1 MLTRKISRQLTSTSR
16 PPSGGAIDA
25 PTAPMPAHAPI
36 TVERFSGG
44 NIGSTSPS
52 EFGVSAAAPTPW
64 TTRAATS
71 ASTDGAIAH
80 SAEPSVNSAS
90 PITNSRRR
98 P

>member
-1 MLTRKISRQLTSTSR
+1 MKISRQLTSTSS
-16 PPSGGAIDA
+16 PPSGGATEA
-25 PTAPMPAHAPI
+25 PTAPIPAHAPI
-36 TVERFSGG
+36 TVERRSGG

-80 SAEPSVNSAS
+80 SPEPSVKRAR
-90 PITNSRRR
+90 PMTNSRRR